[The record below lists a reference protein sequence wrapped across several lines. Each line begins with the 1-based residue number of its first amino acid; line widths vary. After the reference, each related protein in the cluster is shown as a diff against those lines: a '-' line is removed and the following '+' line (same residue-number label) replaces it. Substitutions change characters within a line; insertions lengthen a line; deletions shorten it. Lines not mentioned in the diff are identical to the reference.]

1 MLRTITIDTEKIAKS
16 MVDSTVRH
24 LALSKEDKQE
34 IIKDKVK
41 ADEEK
46 WLPESY
52 HSSYDQAIYHIVSKD
67 ILVDD
72 DKVNSI
78 GDYLDEVRRVKDLLR
93 DITHVTD
100 EKVATLKES
109 KSKNIKL

>member
-1 MLRTITIDTEKIAKS
+1 MIYITDDIRIRRQDKLNVTIERKSDPNKVPKHLRG
-16 MVDSTVRH
+16 
-24 LALSKEDKQE
+24 
-34 IIKDKVK
+34 KVK
-41 ADEEK
+41 TDEEK

-52 HSSYDQAIYHIVSKD
+52 HSSYDQAIYHIVSRD

-78 GDYLDEVRRVKDLLR
+78 GDYLDEVRRVKDLLG
-93 DITHVTD
+93 DLKHVTD
-100 EKVATLKES
+100 AKVATLKES